1 MHTHTH
7 SLSHNTHT
15 CTQAWCV
22 LGNFCSLQKDHES
35 AVELFQRAIQ
45 LDPTFAYGYTLA
57 GHEYFAS
64 EDYDKSLVGY
74 WFVCLVPV
82 FSARGGL
89 AGWRVGLF
97 SLLGG
102 SAWVGV

>member
-1 MHTHTH
+1 M
-7 SLSHNTHT
+7 
-15 CTQAWCV
+15 

-64 EDYDKSLVGY
+64 EDYDKSLVSCCSV
-74 WFVCLVPV
+74 VCVGCLSVWWAAGV
-82 FSARGGL
+82 LTARQEPTGL
-89 AGWRVGLF
+89 AFTEGRWF
-97 SLLGG
+97 DSL
-102 SAWVGV
+102 